1 LALPDK
7 ATGSDNYGT
16 PYQNERPVEDPTTEP
31 DAGAINEALVDI
43 AGCTRTI
50 VRARVR
56 FPGLTYTSGT
66 QSIPIT
72 SHDAVWGSD
81 VGVAPVVTQSATGI
95 YLITWPTTVDDE
107 LGDPH
112 TLNIGMPLEPVT
124 IDAALSRVKVT
135 AFTANT
141 ISLAAFDAAGAA
153 NALNGIPIFVAWI

>member
-43 AGCTRTI
+43 AACTRTA
-50 VRARVR
+50 VRAWVK
-56 FPGLTYTSGT
+56 FPGLTYTAGT

-72 SHDAVWGSD
+72 SHDAVWGSA

-112 TLNIGMPLEPVT
+112 TLNIVMPLQPVT
-124 IDAALSRVKVT
+124 IDTTLSAAKVS

-141 ISLAAFDAAGAA
+141 MTVRTFNAAGAA
-153 NALNGIPIFVAWI
+153 NALNAIPIFAAWM